1 MSSRGKK
8 KTTMAKLSRESRLR
22 ERRVEK
28 NARKN
33 ARKEAAANGTTV
45 TGLESDDG
53 LQSTDLG
60 SADLDISQD
69 EFAHVASSAPS
80 ADAPS
85 ASD

>member
-33 ARKEAAANGTTV
+33 ARKEAAANGTTEP
-45 TGLESDDG
+45 TDMEASDLENSDLETSDVEAN
-53 LQSTDLG
+53 T
-60 SADLDISQD
+60 D
-69 EFAHVASSAPS
+69 EFAQVAPHADSPEAPGS
-80 ADAPS
+80 
-85 ASD
+85 